1 MGRRR
6 QDHYARQAQRDSF
19 PARSVYKLEEI
30 DRRLRLVR
38 PGRRVL
44 DLGAAPGSWSLYL
57 ANGVGPGGFV
67 LAVDLQPLRV
77 ALPANAR
84 FLHGSCFDLGRE
96 IGEAGPYD
104 LVVSDMAPSTI
115 GDRGTDQYRSF
126 ELFSGAVDLA
136 AVHGRPGSDFV
147 GKLFQGPSFEEA
159 RTRLR
164 GLYAEVRIVRPKAT
178 RAESYELFLVGLGL
192 QAAASPLPVPPSSPG
207 EPGLEP

>member
-1 MGRRR
+1 LGRRR
-6 QDHYARQAQRDSF
+6 QDHYARQAQRESF

-30 DRRLRLVR
+30 DRRARLVR

-57 ANGVGPGGFV
+57 ARGVGPGGFV

-77 ALPANAR
+77 GLPANAR
-84 FLHGSCFDLGRE
+84 FLQGSCFDLGAE
-96 IGEAGPYD
+96 LAAAGPFD

-136 AVHGRPGSDFV
+136 VAHGRPGSDFA
-147 GKLFQGPSFEEA
+147 GKIFQGPSFEEA
-159 RTRLR
+159 RARLR
-164 GLYAEVRIVRPKAT
+164 GLYVETRIIRPKAT
-178 RAESYELFLVGLGL
+178 RAESYEVFLVGLGL
-192 QAAASPLPVPPSSPG
+192 QSGP
-207 EPGLEP
+207 ER